1 MTTSGLRIRESCFTR
16 TTSPEAEQAP
26 DADRDGSTISDGAM
40 SGISA

>member
-26 DADRDGSTISDGAM
+26 DADTL
-40 SGISA
+40 